1 MGEVFRAVHTGR
13 DVPVAFKVMSAER
26 ARDPE
31 MRSALR
37 REIRA
42 VARLHHPGI
51 IMVFD
56 CGDVGAHI
64 EEQTSG
70 RFVAGSSWLAMEL
83 AGYSLEDL
91 KRADI
96 NWWHVRNIFVRILD
110 ALSHSHARGVI
121 HRDLKPGNVLF
132 VEGPDG
138 RHLKL
143 TDFGLAHALG
153 DPLDETEEDG
163 LSDKITGTPRFMS
176 PEQITGQWRDHGPW
190 TDLYALGCLA
200 YWLIDGDPPYEGDD
214 TDRILEQHLEGQLPP
229 LHAPFDLPTGFGS
242 WLGRLLAKSPA
253 DRFQRAADAARALF
267 ELGDP
272 PGVSR
277 PADHPRLE
285 FRAPLDDDLGHDEP
299 TTDMGMTE
307 LISDVIGAP
316 SVPDLQ
322 ALDQPEQRRP
332 SEALRDSVEIPTS
345 WHRREPPPL
354 STDLV
359 GVGLGLF
366 GLREIPFVDRD
377 EHRHQLWQALRQVGY
392 AQQPQLTILQGATGT
407 GKSRLAN
414 WICERGHELGAATP
428 LRATHSPMG
437 SGAHD
442 GLGACIARHLR
453 CTGLDR
459 EAILE
464 RVRRSL
470 RDSNLDPDALHDCLA
485 MTEIIAPAVIDDYSE
500 DDARILFRNAEQR
513 HAVVLRYLQR
523 LARRRPLILFV
534 DDLQWGNETLNFLEY
549 LLDNPGDDKLPLM
562 IIGTTQIDALVDQPV
577 SRSKLDQL
585 AAHQHTDVIDVGPL
599 APDDHRRLITRLLG
613 LEQQLV
619 ERVARRTDGNPLY
632 AVQLVGD
639 WVERGRLELGPDG
652 FRLLDPERESLPS
665 DLQSVFR
672 DRLTKLVDQDLRDP
686 AEDALLALELAAVLG
701 TEVTDHEWSN
711 VCSEANLHQ
720 PLMVLDTMVANDLAS
735 KTPRGWSFTHQ
746 AFRQTLLETAE
757 SHGRLRNHHRQ
768 CADTLRRMY
777 PADHPGLALR
787 LARHLIEAHCFQE
800 ALQPLLDAGEENRIQ
815 CDFELA
821 RDLYDRYDQLLDALD
836 IGADDKRRIRGW
848 IDRAQILLR
857 REQLPEADELLR
869 RAETTAHSIGDAE
882 LLADALLY
890 RARVANRRGA
900 LPEGM
905 NFVEQALELHDG
917 IDAPA
922 GRAKLLSALGDLK
935 YWAGDYYDAEQA
947 YRSSISL
954 FRTLDQRLELA
965 HAEKALGSLYTT
977 LGDTDKAR
985 SMLEDARD
993 VFDEHGDLNEV
1004 AHVLNNLGE
1013 VYRAEGR
1020 LDEAENAYNESEKLI
1035 RRVGRTKDPVI
1046 LVNLGMVRLAQDRV
1060 DDADPIFRE
1069 VLELLSNS
1077 DRKGYLGLAHL
1088 ARLPAMAHHQRWEQ
1102 WDTHLTEARHHLDAT
1117 GFVDADLATLAR
1129 DAGER
1134 ALLAGQ
1140 TRRAQGALEVARQQ
1154 WLQMGRQDR
1163 AAEIDRILP
1172 VSGEFDD
1179 P

>member
-13 DVPVAFKVMSAER
+13 DVPVAFKIMNAER

-56 CGDVGAHI
+56 CGEVGADV
-64 EEQTSG
+64 EEATAG
-70 RFVAGSSWLAMEL
+70 RFIAGSSWLAMEL

-91 KRADI
+91 ERAAV

-132 VEGPDG
+132 VDGPDG

-153 DPLDETEEDG
+153 DRLDEPQEDG
-163 LSDKITGTPRFMS
+163 LSNKITGTPRFMS

-200 YWLIDGDPPYEGDD
+200 YWLIDGDPPYGGDD
-214 TDRILEQHLEGQLPP
+214 TDQILEQHLNGQLPP

-272 PGVSR
+272 PGASR

-285 FRAPLDDDLGHDEP
+285 FRAPLDEDLGHDEP

-322 ALDQPEQRRP
+322 ALDQPDDLTP
-332 SEALRDSVEIPTS
+332 SENLRDSVEIPTS

-366 GLREIPFVDRD
+366 GLREIPFVDR
-377 EHRHQLWQALRQVGY
+377 EELRHQLWQALRQVGY
-392 AQQPQLTILQGATGT
+392 AQEPQLTILQGATGT
-407 GKSRLAN
+407 GKSRLAD

-437 SGAHD
+437 GGAHD
-442 GLGACIARHLR
+442 GLAASIARHLR

-470 RDSNLDPDALHDCLA
+470 RDPNLDPDALHDCLA
-485 MTEIIAPAVIDDYSE
+485 MTEIIAPTVIDDYSE
-500 DDARILFRNAEQR
+500 DDARIRFRNAEQR
-513 HAVVLRYLQR
+513 HAVIVRYLQR

-549 LLDNPGDDKLPLM
+549 LLDNPGDRKLPLM

-577 SRSKLDQL
+577 PRAKLDEL
-585 AAHQHTDVIDVGPL
+585 AAHRQTEVMDVGPL

-613 LEQQLV
+613 LEEQLV

-652 FRLLDPERESLPS
+652 FRLLDSERDSLPS

-672 DRLTKLVDQDLRDP
+672 DRLTKLVDQKLDEP

-701 TEVTDHEWSN
+701 TEVTDEEWSN
-711 VCSEANLHQ
+711 ICSEGGIHQ

-746 AFRQTLLETAE
+746 AFRETLLETAE
-757 SHGRLRNHHRQ
+757 SNGRLREHHRQ
-768 CADTLRRMY
+768 CARTLSRMY
-777 PADHPGLALR
+777 PGDHPGLALR
-787 LARHLIEAHCFQE
+787 LALHLIEAQDYQE
-800 ALQPLLDAGEENRIQ
+800 ALRPLLDAGEENRIQ

-821 RDLYDRYDQLLDALD
+821 SELYDRYDELLDALD
-836 IGADDKRRIRGW
+836 VAGDDPRRIRGW
-848 IDRAQILLR
+848 IDRAHALLR
-857 REQLPEADELLR
+857 RERLPRADELLE
-869 RAETTAHSIGDAE
+869 RAEEAARLIGDTE
-882 LLADALLY
+882 LLADTLLY

-905 NFVEQALELHDG
+905 EFVQQALELHDN
-917 IDAPA
+917 IDVPA
-922 GRAKLLSALGDLK
+922 GRANLLYTLGDLK

-947 YRSSISL
+947 YRNSISL
-954 FRTLDQRLELA
+954 FRTLDQPLELA
-965 HAEKALGSLYTT
+965 QAEKALGSLYTT
-977 LGDTDKAR
+977 LGNTDEAR

-993 VFDEHGDLNEV
+993 VFKDYGDLNEV

-1020 LDEAENAYNESEKLI
+1020 LTEAENAYQESRTLI
-1035 RRVGRTKDPVI
+1035 QRVGRHEDPVI
-1046 LVNLGMVRLAQDRV
+1046 LVNLGMVRLSQDRV
-1060 DDADPIFRE
+1060 DDADPIFRR
-1069 VLELLSNS
+1069 VLEQLSNS

-1102 WDTHLTEARHHLDAT
+1102 WDSHIAEARRHLEAT

-1140 TRRAQGALEVARQQ
+1140 TRRARSALEVARQQ
-1154 WLQMGRQDR
+1154 WLQMGRQIR

-1172 VSGEFDD
+1172 ASGEFGE
-1179 P
+1179 